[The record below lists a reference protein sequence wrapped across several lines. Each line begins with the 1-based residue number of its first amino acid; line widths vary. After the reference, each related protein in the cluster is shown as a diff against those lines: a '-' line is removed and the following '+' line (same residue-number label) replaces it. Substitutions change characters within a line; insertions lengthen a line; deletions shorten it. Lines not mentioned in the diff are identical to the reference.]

1 MNEKQKEQ
9 LRVATYY
16 GVCNGKYLGEL
27 IDQIR
32 MAGMN
37 KNNLRQLCHIIA
49 CNAKDSV
56 DPKAYLGSMADFPVR
71 SV

>member
-9 LRVATYY
+9 LKVAARY

-32 MAGMN
+32 MEGVN
-37 KNNLRQLCHIIA
+37 TNEDRK
-49 CNAKDSV
+49 SV
-56 DPKAYLGSMADFPVR
+56 V
-71 SV
+71 

>member
-37 KNNLRQLCHIIA
+37 KNNLRQL
-49 CNAKDSV
+49 
-56 DPKAYLGSMADFPVR
+56 
-71 SV
+71 